1 MKRLLALVIL
11 AFTFSISSF
20 AQGFAAP
27 VKEATPLKPEEAMEA
42 QLKGSK
48 DTVDGDKSEAKL
60 KKAKTSKR
68 KSSKK
73 SKKKADVKEEAP
85 AKEETK

>member
-1 MKRLLALVIL
+1 MKRFLALVLL
-11 AFTFSISSF
+11 AFTFSMGSF

-27 VKEATPLKPEEAMEA
+27 VKDTTPLKPEDAMEA

-48 DTVDGDKSEAKL
+48 DTVDSDKSEAKA
-60 KKAKTSKR
+60 KKAKTSKH
-68 KSSKK
+68 KSHKK
-73 SKKKADVKEEAP
+73 SKKKADVKEESP